1 MEAEKDE
8 EFTAYVAASAV
19 RLRRMAYL
27 LCGDW
32 QRAEDEVQA
41 ALVKL
46 YLVWTRVRTYGSLDA
61 YVRKTLVRGLIDEH
75 RRPWRR
81 ERAHAEVP
89 DQAMTQPLPL
99 EDRLAVREA
108 LALVPPRQRAVLVLR
123 YYEECDVAETARLVG
138 CSEGTVK
145 SQTARGLTRLP
156 EIVPQL
162 NVIRRASN
170 AKARSELG
178 RSPRTDE
185 DAVAATGESLIRLG
199 LLS

>member
-1 MEAEKDE
+1 MRADADE
-8 EFTAYVAASAV
+8 EFTAYTAASAP
-19 RLRRMAYL
+19 RLRRTAYL

-46 YLVWTRVRTYGSLDA
+46 YLSWNRVRARGALDA
-61 YVRKTLVRGLIDEH
+61 FVRTTLVRGLIDSR

-81 ERAHAEVP
+81 EWAQAALPDRAVP
-89 DQAMTQPLPL
+89 DSLPV

-123 YYEECDVAETARLVG
+123 FYEDCDVAETARLIG

-145 SQTARGLTRLP
+145 SQTARGLARL
-156 EIVPQL
+156 
-162 NVIRRASN
+162 R
-170 AKARSELG
+170 ELLATAD
-178 RSPRTDE
+178 P
-185 DAVAATGESLIRLG
+185 AATADWKK
-199 LLS
+199 

>member
-1 MEAEKDE
+1 MKAERDE

-32 QRAEDEVQA
+32 QRAEDELQA

-46 YLVWTRVRTYGSLDA
+46 YLAWNRVRARGALDA
-61 YVRKTLVRGLIDEH
+61 FVRKTLVRGLIDEH

-81 ERAHAEVP
+81 EEAHAALP
-89 DQAMTQPLPL
+89 DQAAPDSLPL

-108 LALVPPRQRAVLVLR
+108 LAQVPPRQRAVLVLR
-123 YYEECDVAETARLVG
+123 YYEDCDVAETARLVG

-145 SQTARGLTRLP
+145 SQTARGL
-156 EIVPQL
+156 
-162 NVIRRASN
+162 
-170 AKARSELG
+170 AKLRELLT
-178 RSPRTDE
+178 PADP
-185 DAVAATGESLIRLG
+185 AAAHMEA
-199 LLS
+199 